1 MKRTDPNSIQ
11 PALDALSATVGDLEP
26 IKARI
31 KAHHIETPSWAYG
44 NSGTRFKVF
53 PQDGAPRNAFEKMED
68 AGIVHKFTGVAP
80 SVAVHIPWDKVDD
93 FGALSA
99 YAKEQGVR
107 IGAINPNLFQ
117 DNEYKLGSLT
127 HEDEGV
133 RAKALDHLYEC
144 IEIGKTVQ
152 SDILSLWFADG
163 TNYPGQGDFR
173 RRKRWMLEGLRQA
186 YTAMPK
192 SMRMLVEYK
201 FFEPAFYHT
210 DIADWGMSYAF
221 CKHLGEQAQV
231 LIDLGHHPLGTN
243 IEHIVAFLIDEGKLG
258 GFHFNNKKYAD
269 DDVSVGSIN
278 PYELFLIY
286 NELVAAEDDPKV
298 QTNVAYMIDQSHNLK
313 SKIEEMI
320 QSVVNCQAAYAR
332 ALLVDRAALRELQRD
347 GDIVAAE
354 ELLQDAYQ
362 TDVRPLLAQVRI
374 EMGLDPDPLLA
385 FRAGGYLDKIRRER
399 SANAEAGLSSGYPG

>member
-1 MKRTDPNSIQ
+1 MAVLEDQ
-11 PALDALSATVGDLEP
+11 YGDLTAVKE
-26 IKARI
+26 RI
-31 KAHHIETPSWAYG
+31 KRHHIETPSWAYG

-53 PQDGAPRNAFEKMED
+53 PQPGVPRDPFEKMED
-68 AGIVHKFTGVAP
+68 AAAVHRFTGVAP

-93 FGALSA
+93 FAALNA
-99 YAKEQGVR
+99 HAKRLGVR

-117 DNEYKLGSLT
+117 DDDYKLGSLT
-127 HEDEGV
+127 HESARV
-133 RAKALDHLYEC
+133 RRKALDHLIEC
-144 IEIGKTVQ
+144 IAIAKETR

-173 RRKRWMLEGLRQA
+173 RRKRWMQEGLQA
-186 YTAMPK
+186 CYDAMP
-192 SMRMLVEYK
+192 SDMRMLVEYK

-221 CKHLGEQAQV
+221 CKRLGDRAQV
-231 LIDLGHHPLGTN
+231 LIDLGHHALGTN
-243 IEHIVAFLIDEGKLG
+243 IEHIVAFLIDEGKMG

-286 NELVAAEDDPKV
+286 SELVAAEDDPGV
-298 QTNVAYMIDQSHNLK
+298 HMNIAYMIDQSHNLK
-313 SKIEEMI
+313 PKIEEMI

-332 ALLVDRAALRELQRD
+332 ALLVDRTALRAAQEG

-354 ELLQDAYQ
+354 EVLQSAYQ
-362 TDVRPLLAQVRI
+362 TDVRPLLGQVRS
-374 EMGLDPDPLLA
+374 EMEIDPDPLAA
-385 FRAGGYLDKIRRER
+385 FRASGYLEKVRKERKTDGRE
-399 SANAEAGLSSGYPG
+399 LSSGYPG

>member
-1 MKRTDPNSIQ
+1 MKNS
-11 PALDALSATVGDLEP
+11 DHNALSALEELFGDLGP
-26 IKARI
+26 IKERI
-31 KAHHIETPSWAYG
+31 KRHHIETPSWAYG

-53 PQDGAPRNAFEKMED
+53 PQEGVPRNPFEKMED
-68 AGIVHKFTGVAP
+68 AAIVHKFTGVAP
-80 SVAVHIPWDKVDD
+80 SVAIHIPWDKVDD
-93 FGALSA
+93 FTALNA
-99 YAKEQGVR
+99 YAKQLGVR

-117 DNEYKLGSLT
+117 DDDYKLGSLT
-127 HEDEGV
+127 HEDARV
-133 RAKALDHLYEC
+133 RRKALEHLIEC
-144 IEIGKTVQ
+144 IEIAKASD

-173 RRKRWMLEGLRQA
+173 RRKRWMQEGLQA
-186 YTAMPK
+186 CYDAMPPN
-192 SMRMLVEYK
+192 MRMLVEYK

-221 CKHLGEQAQV
+221 CKRLGDRAQV
-231 LIDLGHHPLGTN
+231 LIDLGHHALGTN

-286 NELVAAEDDPKV
+286 NELVAAEDDPAARM
-298 QTNVAYMIDQSHNLK
+298 NVAYMIDQSHNLK

-332 ALLVDRAALRELQRD
+332 ASLVDRRALREAQEN

-354 ELLQDAYQ
+354 ETLQAAYQ
-362 TDVRPLLAQVRI
+362 TDVRPLLGQVRA
-374 EMGLDPDPLLA
+374 EMGIDPSPLAA
-385 FRAGGYLDKIRRER
+385 FRASGYLEKVRKARA
-399 SANAEAGLSSGYPG
+399 ANTGSSFASGYPG

>member
-1 MKRTDPNSIQ
+1 MKRTDPKAIQ
-11 PALDALSATVGDLEP
+11 AALDALSATVGDLEP

-99 YAKEQGVR
+99 YAGEQGVR

-144 IEIGKTVQ
+144 IEIGKIVQ

-186 YTAMPK
+186 YADMPK

-286 NELVAAEDDPKV
+286 HELVAAEDDPKV

-362 TDVRPLLAQVRI
+362 TDVRPLLAQLRI

-385 FRAGGYLDKIRRER
+385 FRADGYLDKIRRER

>member
-1 MKRTDPNSIQ
+1 MKTSHTNAIA
-11 PALDALSATVGDLEP
+11 ALEDHFGDLTS

-31 KAHHIETPSWAYG
+31 KLHHIETPSWAYG

-53 PQDGAPRNAFEKMED
+53 PQPGVPRDAFEKLED
-68 AGIVHKFTGVAP
+68 AACVHRFTGVAS
-80 SVAVHIPWDKVDD
+80 SVALHIPWDKVDD
-93 FGALSA
+93 F
-99 YAKEQGVR
+99 AKLDAHANQLGIR

-117 DNEYKLGSLT
+117 DEDYKLGSLT
-127 HEDEGV
+127 HENARI
-133 RAKALDHLYEC
+133 RAKAIDHLREC
-144 IEIGKTVQ
+144 VDIANTVK

-173 RRKRWMLEGLRQA
+173 RRKRWMEEGLQA
-186 YTAMPK
+186 CYDAMPAH
-192 SMRMLVEYK
+192 MRMLVEYK

-221 CKHLGEQAQV
+221 CKHLGDRAQV

-243 IEHIVAFLIDEGKLG
+243 IEHIVAFLIDEGKMG

-286 NELVAAEDDPKV
+286 NELAAAEDDPAV
-298 QTNVAYMIDQSHNLK
+298 HMNVAYMIDQSHNLK
-313 SKIEEMI
+313 PKIEEMI

-332 ALLVDRAALRELQRD
+332 ALLVNRTALRDAQEN

-354 ELLQDAYQ
+354 EILQGAYQ
-362 TDVRPLLAQVRI
+362 TDVRPLLAQVRSELGI
-374 EMGLDPDPLLA
+374 DPDPLAA
-385 FRAGGYLDKIRRER
+385 FRA
-399 SANAEAGLSSGYPG
+399 SGYQAKINANRDTSKICPTAGYPV